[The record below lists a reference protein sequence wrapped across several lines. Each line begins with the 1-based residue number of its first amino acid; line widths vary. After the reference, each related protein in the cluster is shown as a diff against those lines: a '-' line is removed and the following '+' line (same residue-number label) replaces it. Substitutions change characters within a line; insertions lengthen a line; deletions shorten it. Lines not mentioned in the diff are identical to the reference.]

1 MSDFTWQFPRNEAN
15 EIEGP
20 NDSGLTHFR
29 SNPEESIIR
38 ESIQNSL
45 DARETEARPVLVSF
59 EVKPIPTSEFAADSL
74 ASSLDAS
81 IHSPHNDDAHSEHFR
96 RGFNRLRRER
106 GGSIDCLQIID
117 SNTTGAEDIPR
128 PNGAP
133 SKWQALTKG
142 SGASFKEQKDAAGS
156 FGLGKFAAFAATNL
170 RTVLYST
177 AWNVNGT
184 RHHRFQGKTI
194 LVSHKDSN
202 GLWLSS
208 SGYLGAPKFQPLHD
222 DSVPRMFRMRHP
234 GTALYIPGYEASRDW
249 QNITTCTVIKHFF
262 HAIIHKHLE
271 VNVDAQRVKASTI
284 NNYIP
289 RTDKQTSNFVRVSQ
303 IDPIVENDFEGIG
316 HVTLRIEV
324 SDDLSDRRREIALV
338 RDAGMMITSN
348 LRLRGLGRFP
358 THWRGFTVIVEC
370 LSRGEPSLLRD
381 AESPRH
387 DDISTGYIPDP
398 DRKKEAE
405 KRFEELGRWC
415 YDRIR
420 ERAEIQSSEDT
431 ENANELAKYLEL
443 PGSKGEN
450 ADSPLDGSQAEIVTV
465 PIQSNRAPRR
475 SRRISGTRANR
486 EILGKGKDDFK
497 RTEGTDKERR
507 SDQRR
512 RSGVANVSTQFV
524 GLRFRPGRRSP
535 THAVTVAFDNPG
547 QALQDIKLVAIGEDG
562 QDVDMGVRE
571 AVVNGNSL
579 TVSNDTVRSL
589 NGDDAERW
597 VVEFVTTVPVANKTF
612 YLKGVTQK
620 DEIRS

>member
-1 MSDFTWQFPRNEAN
+1 MSGFNWQFPRNEAH

-45 DARETEARPVLVSF
+45 DAREAEAGPVLVSF
-59 EVKPIPTSEFAADSL
+59 EVKPVPTSEFAADSL

-81 IHSPHNDDAHSEHFR
+81 IKSPHNDEAHSEHFK
-96 RGFNRLRRER
+96 RGVNRLRRER
-106 GGSIDCLQIID
+106 GGSINCLQIID
-117 SNTTGAEDIPR
+117 SNTTGAEDVLR

-194 LVSHKDSN
+194 LVSHKDTN
-202 GLWLSS
+202 GLWLHSA
-208 SGYLGAPKFQPLHD
+208 GYLGAPDFRPLCD

-234 GTALYIPGYEASRDW
+234 GTALYIPGYEANRDW
-249 QNITTCTVIKHFF
+249 QNTTVSTVIKHFF
-262 HAIIHKHLE
+262 HAIIHEHLE
-271 VNVDAQRVKASTI
+271 VKVDAQRVNAKTI
-284 NNYIP
+284 NTYVSQ
-289 RTDKQTSNFVRVSQ
+289 TDKQTSNFVRVSQ
-303 IDPIVENDFEGIG
+303 TDPIVETDIPGIG

-324 SDDLSDRRREIALV
+324 SDDLSDRTREIALV
-338 RDAGMMITSN
+338 RDAGMMITN
-348 LRLRGLGRFP
+348 NMRLRGLGRLP
-358 THWRGFTVIVEC
+358 SHWRGFTVIVEC
-370 LSRGEPSLLRD
+370 LSHGESSLLRD

-398 DRKKEAE
+398 DRQKEAE
-405 KRFEELGRWC
+405 QRFEELGRWC

-443 PGSKGEN
+443 PGAEGEN
-450 ADSPLDGSQAEIVTV
+450 ADNRPDGSQGEIVTI
-465 PIQSNRAPRR
+465 PIQSNRAPIR
-475 SRRISGTRANR
+475 SRRSSGTRARR
-486 EILGKGKDDFK
+486 EVLGQGKDDFK

-507 SDQRR
+507 SNQPRR
-512 RSGVANVSTQFV
+512 RGVANVSTQFV
-524 GLRFRPGRRSP
+524 GLRFQPGLQSP
-535 THAVTVAFDNPG
+535 THSVTVAFDNPG

-579 TVSNDTVRSL
+579 AVINDTVRSL
-589 NGDDAERW
+589 NGNDAERW